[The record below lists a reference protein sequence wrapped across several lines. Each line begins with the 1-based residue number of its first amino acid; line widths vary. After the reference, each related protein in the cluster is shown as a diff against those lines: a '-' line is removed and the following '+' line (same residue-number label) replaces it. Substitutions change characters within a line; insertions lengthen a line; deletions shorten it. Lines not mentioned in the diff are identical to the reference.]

1 MSDLLSELNNP
12 EDKLC
17 AHFLE
22 STFEI
27 YGKDD
32 QDECQKTIYNTK
44 LKIKINAEN

>member
-22 STFEI
+22 STFESAFAFTYMDKMI
-27 YGKDD
+27 RM
-32 QDECQKTIYNTK
+32 NVRK
-44 LKIKINAEN
+44 LFTTPN